1 MRDRWRQVRMGDVVQ
16 QIRRPVLVRPNH
28 EYPLLGMRWY
38 GLGPFR
44 RETVTGDAT
53 KAGTY
58 FRVAAGDL
66 IYNRL
71 FAWKG
76 SFGVIPS
83 DLDGSFVSGEFPL
96 FIVDRDK
103 AVPEFLNL
111 VMCQPPV
118 WGQVW
123 RESTGS
129 TATSRNRWKE
139 DRFLAWQLL
148 LPSVAEQRRI
158 VDLIHH
164 VDQPHDRA
172 HVVAQRARRLG
183 DAVRDEWFT
192 ERSTLARPLRS
203 VVEVTNGRLRNP
215 RNASGPHMTRYVRSA
230 NVQDGRLDLDE
241 PMHMNFTPAEQKRYA
256 LRPGDVLVTEGSG
269 SRASI
274 GASCQWHGQ
283 IPGVVCFQNHL
294 LRLRPLPGCGLPPS
308 LIYQWALW
316 SHRTGRFAEIA
327 TGTNILSLGVERVA
341 AMSIPVD
348 QPAEV
353 LALVS
358 TMEAIQ
364 GEEHAATALAAS
376 TAGLRSAVLSAL
388 LSGDDQL
395 TPSYDRFLDG
405 AA

>member
-1 MRDRWRQVRMGDVVQ
+1 
-16 QIRRPVLVRPNH
+16 
-28 EYPLLGMRWY
+28 
-38 GLGPFR
+38 
-44 RETVTGDAT
+44 
-53 KAGTY
+53 
-58 FRVAAGDL
+58 
-66 IYNRL
+66 
-71 FAWKG
+71 
-76 SFGVIPS
+76 
-83 DLDGSFVSGEFPL
+83 
-96 FIVDRDK
+96 
-103 AVPEFLNL
+103 
-111 VMCQPPV
+111 
-118 WGQVW
+118 
-123 RESTGS
+123 
-129 TATSRNRWKE
+129 
-139 DRFLAWQLL
+139 LL